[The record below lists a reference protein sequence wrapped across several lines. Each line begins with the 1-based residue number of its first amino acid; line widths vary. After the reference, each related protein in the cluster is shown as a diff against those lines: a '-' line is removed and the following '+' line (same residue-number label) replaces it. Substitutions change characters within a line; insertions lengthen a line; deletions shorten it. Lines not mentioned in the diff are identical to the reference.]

1 MIKTQVQIP
10 DELYN
15 KAKMLA
21 KQKEWSFAEVMRR
34 GLEYMT
40 ATNLTLPTDV
50 SWELPVLKGG
60 KTVSMADVDN
70 AIANERDNIAMG

>member
-10 DELYN
+10 DDLYH
-15 KAKMLA
+15 KAKMVA

-40 ATNLTLPTDV
+40 STNLYDSADV
-50 SWELPVLKGG
+50 PWELPVLKGG
-60 KTVSMADVDN
+60 KSVSLSDVDK
-70 AIANERDNIAMG
+70 AIAEERDNVSMG

>member
-10 DELYN
+10 DELYH

-40 ATNLTLPTDV
+40 ATNLTFPSDLP
-50 SWELPVLKGG
+50 WELPVLKGG
-60 KTVSMADVDN
+60 KSVTMSDIDS
-70 AIANERDNIAMG
+70 AIAEERDNISIG

>member
-10 DELYN
+10 DDLYH
-15 KAKMLA
+15 KAKMVA

-40 ATNLTLPTDV
+40 STNLHDSADAP
-50 SWELPVLKGG
+50 WELPVLKGG
-60 KTVSMADVDN
+60 KSISLSDVDN
-70 AIANERDNIAMG
+70 AIAEERDNVSMG